1 MLTLDE
7 LKKRHQYRGWGEIE
21 YYYDRKLDM
30 SYMIL
35 ISAFGSVI
43 TFFDIIIVIGS

>member
-21 YYYDRKLDM
+21 CFNDRITDEN
-30 SYMIL
+30 YMVL
-35 ISAFGSVI
+35 ICAFGSI
-43 TFFDIIIVIGS
+43 MTMFDIIILVVG